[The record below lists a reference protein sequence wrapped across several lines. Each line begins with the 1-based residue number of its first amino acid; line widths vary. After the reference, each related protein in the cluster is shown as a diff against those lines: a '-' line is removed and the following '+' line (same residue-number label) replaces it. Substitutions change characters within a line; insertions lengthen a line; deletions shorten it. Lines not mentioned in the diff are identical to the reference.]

1 MDHYFHVLWLSQS
14 PVTNHAFPCEFNQV
28 EVDDMSYEEL
38 YEFFGPGR
46 VMYGASPSAIASLP
60 LHIVGERDRRDS
72 VGNPIGCPIC
82 LQVSSQLETYY
93 ECSSDCMVLPEAVA
107 ARFQQLDCFPRR
119 I

>member
-1 MDHYFHVLWLSQS
+1 
-14 PVTNHAFPCEFNQV
+14 
-28 EVDDMSYEEL
+28 MSYEEL

-82 LQVSSQLETYY
+82 LQVSSQMQTYC
-93 ECSSDCMVLPEAVA
+93 ECSSVCMVLPEAVSGC
-107 ARFQQLDCFPRR
+107 FQQLDYFPRR